1 MLLHELAR
9 RLAMRS
15 GRLVTPLDVLSIL
28 RNVRDLA
35 SIFIRGQPPDLLAA
49 LVPPTLYYG
58 KVGIEL
64 GKLVAHNRK
73 MSPP

>member
-9 RLAMRS
+9 RLATRS
-15 GRLVTPLDVLSIL
+15 GRLATPLDVLSIL
-28 RNVRDLA
+28 RNVRDLT
-35 SIFIRGQPPDLLAA
+35 SNFVRGRTPDLLAA
-49 LVPPTLYYG
+49 MVPPTLYYG